1 MSCGLRL
8 LGCTNQ
14 VFKILSDGSCSIHL
28 LSSPLKEALTI
39 MSVCV
44 CVRVCVCV
52 CVCVVMNVH
61 VCVCAFC
68 SASSLFLEEEDL

>member
-44 CVRVCVCV
+44 FVRVR
-52 CVCVVMNVH
+52 VCVVMNVH